1 MTANSTER
9 DQLVKECQGLVRHLA
24 QQVRQ
29 RMPSWVE
36 MDDLIGYGQIGLM
49 QAARDFDPAR
59 GNKFSTFAFYRIRGS
74 IYEGVNKLM
83 WFRASRNPETKYGPM
98 ADDLLETTAGDRST
112 IATSQG
118 DELAAEASWL
128 GRMTASL
135 AMIYL
140 ASAGYEG
147 KPLDLVD
154 SKAAAP
160 WSAMA
165 DSESR
170 AGLRTALEYLPADAA
185 ALIRAVY
192 FEDRTLQEA
201 ADRLGI
207 SKSWAS
213 RMHARALEQLAQKLG
228 KEAAERLPDV
238 IREN

>member
-1 MTANSTER
+1 MTASSLDR
-9 DQLVKECQGLVRHLA
+9 DKLAAECQGLVRHLA

-36 MDDLIGYGQIGLM
+36 MDDLIGYGQVGLM

-59 GNKFSTFAFYRIRGS
+59 GNKFSTFAFYRIRGA

-83 WFRASRNPETKYGPM
+83 WFRASRNPEAKYGPM
-98 ADDLLETTAGDRST
+98 ADDLLETTAGDQST
-112 IATSQG
+112 GAAG
-118 DELAAEASWL
+118 GREELATEASWL

-140 ASAGYEG
+140 ASAGDEG

-160 WSAMA
+160 WSEMA

-170 AGLRTALEYLPADAA
+170 SGLRTAMEQLPPDAA

-213 RMHARALEQLAQKLG
+213 RMHAKALEQLAQKLG
-228 KEAAERLPDV
+228 NGGNRGTAA
-238 IREN
+238 